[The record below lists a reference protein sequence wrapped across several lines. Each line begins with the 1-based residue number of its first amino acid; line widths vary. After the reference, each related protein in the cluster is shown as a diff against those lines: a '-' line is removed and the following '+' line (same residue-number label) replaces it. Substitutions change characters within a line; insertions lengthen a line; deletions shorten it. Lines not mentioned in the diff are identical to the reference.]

1 MTDAQ
6 FFFQNLIKN
15 YSILSTQVYSK
26 AQVMIVVGIVLL
38 CIFFI
43 LVTIAVFKKGKPIM
57 CYILYGLS
65 VAFLGF
71 GIWITVKAGMVLLNP
86 NFYAMELLYDFIP

>member
-1 MTDAQ
+1 MTDSQ

-15 YSILSTQVYSK
+15 YSIISAKVYSN

-38 CIFFI
+38 CLFFV
-43 LVTIAVFKKGKPIM
+43 LVTIAVFKKEKPIV

-65 VAFLGF
+65 VTSLGF
-71 GIWITVKAGMVLLNP
+71 GIWITIKAGMVLTNP
-86 NFYAMELLYDFIP
+86 DFYSMKLLYNFIP